1 VSDVRTLG
9 QILADCRKR
18 FVISASPVESRGR
31 PLPPEPRDPERQAG
45 DSCAALARI
54 PPSFRWATL
63 EAPELRRRVERGKA
77 IGEAMHAIS
86 AQGLLLVGP
95 SGCGKTSLAC
105 ALLRAW
111 YERNPGRRGT
121 FLPAWRLGVARAQHG
136 AGAGEAPEVA
146 RALAAA
152 LLVLDDLG
160 CERNTALN
168 AVADVISE
176 RAYLGRPTW
185 ITTWMTAAQ
194 VSLRYGEGIARR
206 LYEADR
212 TVVAACGPADGR
224 SSCPDDPPE
233 KSTAPLR
240 TFGARAS
247 R

>member
-1 VSDVRTLG
+1 MSDVRTLG
-9 QILADCRKR
+9 QILTDCRKR
-18 FVISASPVESRGR
+18 FVVSASPVESRAV
-31 PLPPEPRDPERQAG
+31 PLAPEPRGPERQSG
-45 DSCAALARI
+45 DPCAALARI

-63 EAPELRRRVERGKA
+63 EAPELRRRVTRDKA
-77 IGEAMHAIS
+77 IGEAKNAIS

-146 RALAAA
+146 LALAAA
-152 LLVLDDLG
+152 LLVVDDLG

-168 AVADVISE
+168 AVPDVISE
-176 RAYLGRPTW
+176 RAYVGRPTW
-185 ITTWMTAAQ
+185 VTTWMTAGQ
-194 VSLRYGEGIARR
+194 VSQRYGDGIARR
-206 LYEADR
+206 LYEAAR
-212 TVVAACGPADGR
+212 TVVVACGPADGA
-224 SSCPDDPPE
+224 SSSPEAAPE
-233 KSTAPLR
+233 KSTSPVR